1 MLKKNYEY
9 YTAFFYFLHFFGLTY
24 FFVWLFVCF
33 FSFYVIASRTAP
45 PRFTNKPPPLIFIK
59 ESGNLSVSIS
69 ASGYPVP
76 KITWSMQGKS
86 YQNQTRFKTAGDKFV
101 MDDVRFEDE
110 GVITCRA
117 ENVFGVE
124 ETKVE
129 LTVLGEFIIPFYFPL
144 LCKKEKTGITKKN
157 QDIELSV
164 VKLGRTNNWS
174 LGQPVDVKQCNF
186 QFYSKSFPAN

>member
-86 YQNQTRFKTAGDKFV
+86 YQNQTRFKIAADKFV

-124 ETKVE
+124 ETKFE
-129 LTVLGEFIIPFYFPL
+129 LTVLGEFIIPFYFLL
-144 LCKKEKTGITKKN
+144 LCKQEKRYHKRKLRQKAVSCQARKN
-157 QDIELSV
+157 
-164 VKLGRTNNWS
+164 
-174 LGQPVDVKQCNF
+174 
-186 QFYSKSFPAN
+186 